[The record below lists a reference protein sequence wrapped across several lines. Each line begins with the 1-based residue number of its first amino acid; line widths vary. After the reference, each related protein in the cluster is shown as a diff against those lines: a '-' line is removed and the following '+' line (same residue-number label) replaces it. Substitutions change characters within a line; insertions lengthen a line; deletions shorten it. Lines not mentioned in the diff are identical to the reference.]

1 MIDMYTVHVYNRLV
15 IKSFA
20 DPATEDIYNG
30 GNTKAARRIDRRVWP
45 IVVRKLDFLNAATGL
60 NDLKSPGNQLEK
72 LKGDLA
78 GHWSIRVNDQYRVV
92 FRFSDG
98 NAMDVRCQDIH

>member
-1 MIDMYTVHVYNRLV
+1 VILV

-20 DPATEDIYNG
+20 DETTEDIYNG
-30 GNTKAARRIDRRVWP
+30 ANTRAARKIDRRVWT
-45 IVVRKLDFLNAATGL
+45 VVFRKLDILNAAASL

-78 GHWSIRVNDQYRVV
+78 GCWSIRVNDQYRIV
-92 FRFSDG
+92 FHFDGG
-98 NAMDVRCQDIH
+98 NATDVRCQDIH